1 MNSKVEIVR
10 EINKDYDVIK
20 YLDLEVI
27 RMKSN
32 NFINASKLCAEISK
46 KVNKKKELRFWLYNK
61 QTIKLFN
68 KILKTKNNQI
78 NKPDA
83 ENLTSEN
90 PDVKFLTSGKYS
102 EIIICIKSSSS
113 KLTEIRGTYLH
124 LDLIPQL
131 CNWIS
136 PEYAF
141 KISYIINYINGFDN
155 YDSCYDKLK
164 DNNLKKIDNKIKKK
178 VDKIKEKENEY
189 QLLLKKKEEEL
200 ENKNKEL
207 ENKNKELENK
217 NKELENKNKELENKN
232 KELENKD
239 KELEKLKENS
249 EVNDIEIKKLSREI
263 ELLKEKLKNALDDNI
278 SLNDLIKQQ
287 NNNILNLTNII
298 MKNQEEIK
306 EFRDKLENRDNQI
319 LEMLNKQDIML
330 NKLSKLEKDKE
341 KTNLDIKTVKDKL
354 DNVPEILLIA
364 VSEDN
369 NNLLYVSR
377 INLKD
382 ENKIIKKL
390 KNFKYKII
398 SKIQTYNSV
407 INYKN
412 IINDC
417 KDEGLLEYKKNNVI
431 LKDLSIDDFIKK
443 IEKNIKINN

>member
-189 QLLLKKKEEEL
+189 QLLLKKKEE
-200 ENKNKEL
+200 
-207 ENKNKELENK
+207 
-217 NKELENKNKELENKN
+217 ELENKN